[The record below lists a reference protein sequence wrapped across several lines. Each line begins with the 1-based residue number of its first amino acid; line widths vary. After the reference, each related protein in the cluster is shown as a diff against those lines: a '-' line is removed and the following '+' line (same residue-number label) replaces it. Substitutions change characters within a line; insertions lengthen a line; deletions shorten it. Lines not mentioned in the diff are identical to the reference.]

1 MLENN
6 NDIFNHCKNIQILFI
21 EVFKLKMN
29 FPRPIMESMLNRR
42 ISTYNLRNFQEFV
55 TDRKKTIW
63 YGLKTLSYRY
73 LQLWSLLPEVLKE
86 TNSLSQLKR
95 NSRQWICNDCP
106 RRLRKKY
113 IQNIGFL

>member
-1 MLENN
+1 
-6 NDIFNHCKNIQILFI
+6 
-21 EVFKLKMN
+21 
-29 FPRPIMESMLNRR
+29 MLNRR
-42 ISTYNLRNFQEFV
+42 ISTYNLRNFQEFI

-95 NSRQWICNDCP
+95 NIRQWICNDCP
-106 RRLRKKY
+106 RRLRKSIFKILDFY
-113 IQNIGFL
+113 NAKA

>member
-6 NDIFNHCKNIQILFI
+6 NDIFNHCKNIQILLI

-42 ISTYNLRNFQEFV
+42 ISTYNLRNFQEFI

-86 TNSLSQLKR
+86 TNSLS
-95 NSRQWICNDCP
+95 
-106 RRLRKKY
+106 
-113 IQNIGFL
+113 